1 MISDVFNMDCL
12 EYMRNIPD
20 KFFDIAIADPPY
32 GIKVTKMTLGNGKR
46 KIYRGKEEW
55 DNTAPSNDFFEQLLR
70 ISKKTIIWGANHFI
84 SKIPFDSS
92 GWIVWDKGTGDNSF
106 ADCELAWSNFEKP
119 VRKFFRSWV
128 GANAKER
135 NESRIHPTQKPVSLY
150 CWILKN
156 YAIGGG
162 KIFDPMMGS
171 QSSRIAAYK
180 MGFDFWGCELDEEYF
195 KLGCERF
202 EKECKGIVNVDGIM
216 VEQKTLF

>member
-12 EYMRNIPD
+12 EYMRNITD
-20 KFFDIAIADPPY
+20 KFFDLAIADPPY
-32 GIKVTKMTLGNGKR
+32 GIKPRWEAQNCLLKYGQLK
-46 KIYRGKEEW
+46 
-55 DNTAPSNDFFEQLLR
+55 TANDMRPQMIFFDELR
-70 ISKKTIIWGANHFI
+70 RVSKHV
-84 SKIPFDSS
+84 
-92 GWIVWDKGTGDNSF
+92 IVWGYNHLCK
-106 ADCELAWSNFEKP
+106 ELGPCKEFIVWYKHNPLKTFSDGEIAYTDFERVARIFDFP
-119 VRKFFRSWV
+119 YYSSVNRDE
-128 GANAKER
+128 N
-135 NESRIHPTQKPVSLY
+135 RIHPTQKPIPLY
-150 CWILKN
+150 AWILKN

-202 EKECKGIVNVDGIM
+202 EKECKGIVKVDGFI

>member
-20 KFFDIAIADPPY
+20 KFFDLAIADPPY
-32 GIKVTKMTLGNGKR
+32 GIGRDGQKETKGKNPKHNR
-46 KIYRGKEEW
+46 K
-55 DNTAPSNDFFEQLLR
+55 FFENKGWDKHAPDEEFFAELFR
-70 ISKKTIIWGANHFI
+70 ISVNQVIFGANHFI
-84 SKIPFDSS
+84 SKIPFDSPC
-92 GWIVWDKGTGDNSF
+92 WIVWDKGQKGLTM
-106 ADCELAWSNFEKP
+106 ADCELAWTSYNRPARIFLLNRVALLKD
-119 VRKFFRSWV
+119 
-128 GANAKER
+128 GT
-135 NESRIHPTQKPVSLY
+135 IHPTQKPVSLY

-156 YAIGGG
+156 YAIGGC